1 MQTADQKKKLVKS
14 NKSISRKIFLNIIRI
29 EKGKYTKK
37 KFCEIDSFY
46 LTSFLAWTFL
56 NFLAH
61 CACIA
66 PIHYFALCPTGY
78 GGEDTFSSEDEDEV
92 DVLSASKK
100 FEAKE
105 NDSSANEMTTEE
117 KNMLNMTRQNTSFN
131 SRPHNLNPE
140 APRLGVDKKVT
151 PLITVRPFGHRNDT
165 NTSTPINKVSPMKNG
180 ELVEAKNNMAI
191 TLNSD
196 GASTESSSSEEE
208 ISRPTSGLERQ
219 FLKAKQSAATAR
231 LSFLNSTI
239 TEANKG

>member
-1 MQTADQKKKLVKS
+1 
-14 NKSISRKIFLNIIRI
+14 
-29 EKGKYTKK
+29 
-37 KFCEIDSFY
+37 
-46 LTSFLAWTFL
+46 
-56 NFLAH
+56 
-61 CACIA
+61 
-66 PIHYFALCPTGY
+66 
-78 GGEDTFSSEDEDEV
+78 
-92 DVLSASKK
+92 
-100 FEAKE
+100 
-105 NDSSANEMTTEE
+105 
-117 KNMLNMTRQNTSFN
+117 MLNVTRQNTSFN

-165 NTSTPINKVSPMKNG
+165 NTSAPINKVSPMKNG

-239 TEANKG
+239 TEANKGQRFFFFIFHEFLKNNFDLDYLINLESTFLFFKNYR

>member
-1 MQTADQKKKLVKS
+1 MYYPDSL
-14 NKSISRKIFLNIIRI
+14 
-29 EKGKYTKK
+29 
-37 KFCEIDSFY
+37 FC
-46 LTSFLAWTFL
+46 LL
-56 NFLAH
+56 
-61 CACIA
+61 
-66 PIHYFALCPTGY
+66 PIGY
-78 GGEDTFSSEDEDEV
+78 GGEDTFSSEDEDE
-92 DVLSASKK
+92 DVSKK
-100 FEAKE
+100 VEAKE

-117 KNMLNMTRQNTSFN
+117 KNMLNVTRQNTSFN

-165 NTSTPINKVSPMKNG
+165 NTSAPINKVSPMKNG
-180 ELVEAKNNMAI
+180 ELVEAKNLAI

-219 FLKAKQSAATAR
+219 FMKAKQSAATAR

-239 TEANKG
+239 TEANKGEAPFLISRIFENNFDFTKKL

>member
-1 MQTADQKKKLVKS
+1 MKS
-14 NKSISRKIFLNIIRI
+14 NKSISRKKILNIIRI

-46 LTSFLAWTFL
+46 LTSFLAWTFS
-56 NFLAH
+56 NFLTH
-61 CACIA
+61 CDIA

-151 PLITVRPFGHRNDT
+151 PLITVRPFGHRNET
-165 NTSTPINKVSPMKNG
+165 NTSAPINKVSPMKNG
-180 ELVEAKNNMAI
+180 ELVEAAKNNMAAI

-219 FLKAKQSAATAR
+219 FMKAKQSAATAR

-239 TEANKG
+239 TEANKGEAFFF